1 MNDIYKV
8 TDDDLLEAWKTSNDL
23 FKEYLRTN
31 GYEHNAIKF
40 FCRHTEIPVVIHK
53 PSIPDDGISPTDK
66 PLIAAFSL
74 YELED
79 EMQRRENVRDEMA
92 MEYRKHLKIVE

>member
-1 MNDIYKV
+1 MYKTHPLQPGVVCVILAVQRRPVMNDIYKV

-40 FCRHTEIPVVIHK
+40 FCRHTEIPVVIHY
-53 PSIPDDGISPTDK
+53 
-66 PLIAAFSL
+66 L
-74 YELED
+74 
-79 EMQRRENVRDEMA
+79 M
-92 MEYRKHLKIVE
+92 